1 MNTHMIKAAIIGIVG
16 VLIAI
21 QFKGGKS
28 EYGMYI
34 AAAVCV
40 IITALGISRLEIIID
55 TITRIQ
61 SYLDI
66 NKTYFNILFRI
77 IGITYISEFASSLC
91 KDAGHAS
98 IAGQIELV
106 GKLSIL
112 TVSMPILLALL
123 DTINEFLA

>member
-1 MNTHMIKAAIIGIVG
+1 MVKAAIIGIVA
-16 VLIAI
+16 VMIAI

-28 EYGMYI
+28 EYGLYI
-34 AAAVCV
+34 GAAACI
-40 IITALGISRLEIIID
+40 IITALGLTRLEIILD
-55 TITRIQ
+55 TINRIQ
-61 SYLDI
+61 GYLSI
-66 NKTYFNILFRI
+66 NKTYFSILFRI

-91 KDAGHAS
+91 KDAGHTA

-123 DTINEFLA
+123 DTINEFLV

>member
-1 MNTHMIKAAIIGIVG
+1 MIKAAIIGIVG

-34 AAAVCV
+34 AAAVCI
-40 IITALGISRLEIIID
+40 IITALGITRLEIIID
-55 TITRIQ
+55 TINRIQ
-61 SYLDI
+61 GYLSI

-91 KDAGHAS
+91 KDAGHAA

>member
-1 MNTHMIKAAIIGIVG
+1 MIKATIIGIVG

-21 QFKGGKS
+21 QFKNGKS

-34 AAAVCV
+34 SAAACV
-40 IITALGISRLEIIID
+40 IITIIGVSRLEVIVD
-55 TITRIQ
+55 TIDKIQ
-61 SYLDI
+61 AYLSIDSA
-66 NKTYFNILFRI
+66 YFNILLRI

-91 KDAGHAS
+91 KDAGHAA

-106 GKLSIL
+106 AKLSIL

-123 DTINEFLA
+123 ETINEFLV

>member
-1 MNTHMIKAAIIGIVG
+1 MIKAAIIGIVG

-21 QFKGGKS
+21 QFKNGKS

-34 AAAVCV
+34 SAAACV
-40 IITALGISRLEIIID
+40 IITIIGVSRLEVIVD
-55 TITRIQ
+55 TIGKIQ
-61 SYLDI
+61 AYLSIDSA
-66 NKTYFNILFRI
+66 YFNILLRI

-91 KDAGHAS
+91 KDAGHVA

-106 GKLSIL
+106 AKLSIL

-123 DTINEFLA
+123 ETINEFLV

>member
-1 MNTHMIKAAIIGIVG
+1 MVKAAIIGIVA
-16 VLIAI
+16 VMIAI

-28 EYGMYI
+28 EYGLYI
-34 AAAVCV
+34 GAAACI
-40 IITALGISRLEIIID
+40 IITALGLTRLEIILD
-55 TITRIQ
+55 TINRIQ
-61 SYLDI
+61 GYLSI
-66 NKTYFNILFRI
+66 NKTYFSILFRI

-91 KDAGHAS
+91 KDAGHTA